1 MPWPLAL
8 YAGATRV
15 IEPWAPGLLKARAR
29 KGKEDPDRLGERLG
43 QASAPRPDGPLAW
56 LHGASVGESLSL
68 LPLVEA
74 IRQRRPEVSILVTSG
89 TLTSANLLG
98 QRLPPGV
105 LHQFAPV
112 DGPQATTRFLEHWR
126 PDLAVRVESELW
138 PNLLLAT
145 KRQGARMALLSA
157 KLSESSYRDWSR
169 LPRSAKALF
178 SSFDLVLA
186 QDARAAGRLTAL
198 GAKVE
203 GLADLK
209 FGAAPLPVD
218 AAVLDALRV
227 EIGARPVILAA
238 STHPGEDE
246 LVLDAFAHFAATSEP
261 PLLVIVPRHPERGP
275 QIARLAGARLVPV
288 SLRSAGEPI
297 GGSLVHVADTLGE
310 LGLWFRLA
318 RLAIV
323 GGGFVSGVGGHNP
336 LEPAR
341 LSCPFVSGPEV
352 ENWATAY
359 AELAEAGAG
368 GVIKADDLK
377 DAIQAALAVS
387 PALKDRA
394 AKARAYVE
402 ARDAEARAA
411 LDRVLELLP

>member
-8 YAGATRV
+8 YAGATRL
-15 IEPWAPGLLKARAR
+15 IEPWAPGLLEARAR
-29 KGKEDPDRLGERLG
+29 KGKEDPERLGERLG
-43 QASAPRPDGPLAW
+43 RASKPRPAGRLAW

-74 IRQRRPEVSILVTSG
+74 IQRRRPEVSILVTSG
-89 TLTSANLLG
+89 TVTAARLLS
-98 QRLPPGV
+98 QRLPGGV

-112 DGPQATTRFLEHWR
+112 DGPQATARFLDHWR

-145 KRQGARMALLSA
+145 RRQGARMALLSA
-157 KLSESSYRDWSR
+157 KLSESSFRGWSR
-169 LPRSAKALF
+169 LPHSAKALF
-178 SSFDLVLA
+178 ASFDLVLA
-186 QDARAAGRLTAL
+186 QDTLAAGRLTAL
-198 GAKVE
+198 GARVE

-209 FGAAPLPVD
+209 FGAAPLPAN
-218 AAVLDALRV
+218 AAALDALKA

-246 LVLDAFAHFAATSEP
+246 LVLDAFTGFAATAER

-275 QIARLAGARLVPV
+275 QIARLANARLGAA

-297 GGSLVHVADTLGE
+297 GESPVHVADTLGE

-318 RLAIV
+318 RLAVI
-323 GGGFVSGVGGHNP
+323 GGGFAPDVGGHNP

-341 LSCPFVSGPEV
+341 LSCPLVSGPHV

-359 AELAEAGAG
+359 ADLAEAGAG
-368 GVIKADDLK
+368 GVIKGEDLK
-377 DAIQAALAVS
+377 DCLQAALAGR
-387 PALKDRA
+387 PTLADRA
-394 AKARAYVE
+394 TKAQAYVE
-402 ARDAEARAA
+402 ARDVEARAA
-411 LDRVLELLP
+411 LVRVLELLP